1 MPRDPVTALEKLKKI
16 EEKKQKVLITR
27 REDLLEIVNSC
38 NAMTIDDQLL
48 AGFLLFAM
56 NEQNK
61 QHPILKE
68 FIQLAKTTLDPR
80 KLLAK
85 KHRAAKTNS
94 KTNG

>member
-1 MPRDPVTALEKLKKI
+1 MSRDPITALEKLKKI

-61 QHPILKE
+61 QHSMLKE
-68 FIQLAKTTLDPR
+68 LIQLAKTTLDPR

-85 KHRAAKTNS
+85 KHRIIKNRQST
-94 KTNG
+94 

>member
-16 EEKKQKVLITR
+16 EGKKQKVLITR
-27 REDLLEIVNSC
+27 REDLLEIVSNC

-68 FIQLAKTTLDPR
+68 FIQLAKTNPSA
-80 KLLAK
+80 LLAK
-85 KHRAAKTNS
+85 KHRAIICIS
-94 KTNG
+94 

>member
-16 EEKKQKVLITR
+16 EEKKQKILVTR
-27 REDLLEIVNSC
+27 REDLLEIINSC

-48 AGFLLFAM
+48 TGFLLFAM
-56 NEQNK
+56 NEDNK

-68 FIQLAKTTLDPR
+68 FTLLAKTIINPR

-85 KHRAAKTNS
+85 KPRAVKKNQS
-94 KTNG
+94 I